1 MSIVNVKIIFAKKQK
16 QTCEKAKADTRTPNS
31 RQGGGGRVINH
42 DRNGCFPTTD
52 GCEISY
58 PFDNSRQIGNTS

>member
-1 MSIVNVKIIFAKKQK
+1 MSIVNVKILFAKKQK
-16 QTCEKAKADTRTPNS
+16 QTRERLT
-31 RQGGGGRVINH
+31 QGRGGRGEINH
-42 DRNGCFPTTD
+42 DRNGCFHTTD

>member
-16 QTCEKAKADTRTPNS
+16 QPRERLT
-31 RQGGGGRVINH
+31 QGRGEGINH
-42 DRNGCFPTTD
+42 DRNGCFHTTD

>member
-16 QTCEKAKADTRTPNS
+16 QTRERLT
-31 RQGGGGRVINH
+31 QGGGGEIDH
-42 DRNGCFPTTD
+42 DRKGCFHTTD